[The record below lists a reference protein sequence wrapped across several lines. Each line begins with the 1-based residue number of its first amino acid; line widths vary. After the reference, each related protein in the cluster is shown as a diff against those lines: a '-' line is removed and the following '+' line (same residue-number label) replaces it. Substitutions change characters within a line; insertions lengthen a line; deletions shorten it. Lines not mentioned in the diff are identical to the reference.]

1 MLAGGCEGRGG
12 QLGESVAN
20 QATRV
25 GGDCSELMCHV
36 RMRDAD
42 CGRKMRVLV
51 STFFLNDF

>member
-1 MLAGGCEGRGG
+1 MLAGGSERRGG

-20 QATRV
+20 QATQAD
-25 GGDCSELMCHV
+25 GDCSELMCRV